1 MSLDIFWLQRCPDK
15 WKLANICCCCSHGR
29 WWIHHADHKAS
40 TICPFVHS
48 EKIDFFF
55 DSLSV
60 TAELIGPNHES
71 GAFIYGFMSL
81 VEKVTN
87 GIIII
92 GVQSL
97 ASGRSSGNSTFYTQ
111 VLFYVCGGA
120 SLMGALAM
128 LSLAPVKIGR
138 RFWKSKSLS
147 DKEERV
153 EIPAIHI
160 TSESVTEDL

>member
-1 MSLDIFWLQRCPDK
+1 MT
-15 WKLANICCCCSHGR
+15 NY
-29 WWIHHADHKAS
+29 
-40 TICPFVHS
+40 
-48 EKIDFFF
+48 FFLN
-55 DSLSV
+55 SLSV

-97 ASGRSSGNSTFYTQ
+97 ASTRASGDGTFYTQ

-128 LSLAPVKIGR
+128 LSLAPVKIGH
-138 RFWKSKSLS
+138 RFWKSKNLS

-153 EIPAIHI
+153 EIPAIHV
-160 TSESVTEDL
+160 TSESVSEHLWDTVIALCYSFR

>member
-1 MSLDIFWLQRCPDK
+1 METGKSMLLPFSWVLVDPPCLSQGK
-15 WKLANICCCCSHGR
+15 
-29 WWIHHADHKAS
+29 S
-40 TICPFVHS
+40 TLPIGTPI
-48 EKIDFFF
+48 KIDLFF

-97 ASGRSSGNSTFYTQ
+97 ASGRSSGDGTFYTQ

-138 RFWKSKSLS
+138 RFWKSKSFS

-160 TSESVTEDL
+160 TSESVTEEL